1 MNTAICSRISTY
13 YFFLQVL
20 TRCKFQNYLL
30 IPNWLIKRQHYDV
43 TTSNSK
49 GRGREGSREK
59 EIHILTKWSFGT
71 YIVVP
76 NATWDGFWMKSAV
89 FQRVSFHYTVNLRS
103 VGRVPQA
110 SHGKWDSWDVWGGW
124 GLNEWFRSRCRFRLS
139 THDQKSEILTSKSS
153 KTLYFKC
160 LRNHE
165 FDVF

>member
-30 IPNWLIKRQHYDV
+30 IPNWLIKRQHYDA
-43 TTSNSK
+43 TTPNSK

-89 FQRVSFHYTVNLRS
+89 FQRVSFHYTVNHIVKIQRYNIQYYNRTIL
-103 VGRVPQA
+103 
-110 SHGKWDSWDVWGGW
+110 
-124 GLNEWFRSRCRFRLS
+124 LNLLIYCMLYLWIFTMWF
-139 THDQKSEILTSKSS
+139 T
-153 KTLYFKC
+153 
-160 LRNHE
+160 
-165 FDVF
+165 V

>member
-30 IPNWLIKRQHYDV
+30 IPNWFIKRQHYDA
-43 TTSNSK
+43 TTLNSK
-49 GRGREGSREK
+49 GRRREGSREK

-89 FQRVSFHYTVNLRS
+89 FQRVSFHYTVNHIVKIQRYNIQYYNRTIL
-103 VGRVPQA
+103 
-110 SHGKWDSWDVWGGW
+110 
-124 GLNEWFRSRCRFRLS
+124 LNLLIYCMLYLCIFTMWF
-139 THDQKSEILTSKSS
+139 T
-153 KTLYFKC
+153 
-160 LRNHE
+160 
-165 FDVF
+165 V

>member
-89 FQRVSFHYTVNLRS
+89 FQRVSFHYTVNHIVKIQRYNIQYYNRTIL
-103 VGRVPQA
+103 
-110 SHGKWDSWDVWGGW
+110 
-124 GLNEWFRSRCRFRLS
+124 LNLLIYCMLYLCIFTMWF
-139 THDQKSEILTSKSS
+139 T
-153 KTLYFKC
+153 
-160 LRNHE
+160 
-165 FDVF
+165 V

>member
-30 IPNWLIKRQHYDV
+30 IQNWLIKRQHHDA

-76 NATWDGFWMKSAV
+76 HATWDGFWMKSAV
-89 FQRVSFHYTVNLRS
+89 FQRVSFHYTVNHIVKIQRYNIQYYNRTIL
-103 VGRVPQA
+103 
-110 SHGKWDSWDVWGGW
+110 
-124 GLNEWFRSRCRFRLS
+124 LNLLIYCMLYLCIFTMWF
-139 THDQKSEILTSKSS
+139 T
-153 KTLYFKC
+153 
-160 LRNHE
+160 
-165 FDVF
+165 V